1 MYCMQTDTR
10 YTEKLGNAVREYVLL
25 NGEEAFLPMTQFRK
39 KIHGENKYVLRPSFP
54 GYIFIN
60 SDSGTDLFERLRN
73 AWGNTIFKYTQL
85 IRNNEYIIPLSEHD
99 EDLITGLSDNDHVIK
114 VSKCTVENNRL
125 KILEGPLI
133 DHEGEIV
140 SVDKHKRTAVIEEE
154 FMGVTCRIRVGIDY

>member
-114 VSKCTVENNRL
+114 V
-125 KILEGPLI
+125 
-133 DHEGEIV
+133 
-140 SVDKHKRTAVIEEE
+140 
-154 FMGVTCRIRVGIDY
+154 